1 MAMTPGENQP
11 EWKTRAY
18 TMGAVVGLAFGL
30 LAAYLFARA
39 AEEDAVET
47 GKKEPEK
54 IKTTRLMSV
63 SLAALALMR
72 QIAELG
78 RRAKD

>member
-1 MAMTPGENQP
+1 MKP

-18 TMGAVVGLAFGL
+18 TLGAVAGLAFGL
-30 LAAYLFARA
+30 IAAYLFARA
-39 AEEDAVET
+39 AEEEGVET
-47 GKKEPEK
+47 GNKQPEK

-72 QIAELG
+72 QITELG
-78 RRAKD
+78 RKEKK